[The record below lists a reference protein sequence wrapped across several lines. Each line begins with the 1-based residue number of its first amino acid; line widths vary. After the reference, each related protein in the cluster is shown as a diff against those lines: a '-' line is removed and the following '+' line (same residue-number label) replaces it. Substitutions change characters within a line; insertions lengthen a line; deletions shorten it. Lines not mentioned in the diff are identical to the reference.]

1 MTAVAPP
8 NAALEDLTFTNAF
21 ARLPDAF
28 REERTP
34 SGLANP
40 RLVAAS
46 RDAAALIDLAPAEL
60 ARDEFA
66 QIVAGRAL
74 LRDMQPVAAMYG
86 GHQFGVWAGQLGDG
100 RAITLGE
107 VTNRR
112 GEPWELQLKG
122 AGQTMFSRFADGR
135 AVLRSTIREFLA
147 SEAMDALGVPTT
159 RALAM
164 VASDDLVIRETV
176 ESAAIVLRL
185 APSFV
190 RFGSFEIFAARGNDA
205 AVRTL
210 ADFVIER
217 FYAGCGDGDDRYERF
232 FTQVLE
238 RTARLMA
245 AWQSV
250 GFMHGV
256 MNTDNFS
263 ILGLTLDYGPYGFME
278 RYEPGRICN
287 HTDEAGRYA
296 YDRQPAIG
304 LWNCYALAN
313 ALAKLVEPARLEAIV
328 ATYVPAF
335 RAAYLERMRAKLGF
349 ATEADGDD
357 ELAAD
362 LRAAMAAAHADWT
375 RTFRMLADLRTPAEA
390 GARGESALA
399 AAHREAF
406 ALALGGGDAARAWLV
421 RYEARLAAESRGYEE
436 RAAALRA
443 ANPRIVL
450 RNHLAQEAIVA
461 AQAGDDEPVRRLLAA
476 LRRPFDDDAAVAAY
490 DRVAPDDEPD
500 IVVSCSS

>member
-1 MTAVAPP
+1 
-8 NAALEDLTFTNAF
+8 
-21 ARLPDAF
+21 
-28 REERTP
+28 
-34 SGLANP
+34 
-40 RLVAAS
+40 
-46 RDAAALIDLAPAEL
+46 
-60 ARDEFA
+60 
-66 QIVAGRAL
+66 
-74 LRDMQPVAAMYG
+74 MQPVAAMYG

-122 AGQTMFSRFADGR
+122 AGQTKFSRFADGR

-164 VASDDLVIRETV
+164 VASDELVIRETV

-190 RFGSFEIFAARGNDA
+190 RFGSFEIFAARGDDDA
-205 AVRTL
+205 IRTL

-217 FYAGCGDGDDRYERF
+217 FYPDCTGEDRFERF
-232 FTQVLE
+232 FAHVLE

-245 AWQSV
+245 DWQSV

-278 RYEPGRICN
+278 RYAPGHVCN

-296 YDRQPAIG
+296 YDRQPAVG
-304 LWNCYALAN
+304 LWNGYALAN
-313 ALAKLVEPARLEAIV
+313 ALANIVAPARLEAIL
-328 ATYVPAF
+328 ATYVPTF
-335 RAAYLERMRAKLGF
+335 R
-349 ATEADGDD
+349 DGDD

-362 LRAAMAAAHADWT
+362 LRAAMAAGRADWT

-390 GARGESALA
+390 AERDEVALA
-399 AAHREAF
+399 GAHREAF
-406 ALALGGGDAARAWLV
+406 VLALGAAAETARTWLA
-421 RYEARLAAESRGYEE
+421 RYDARLARERRTYDE

-450 RNHLAQEAIVA
+450 RNHLAQEAIA
-461 AQAGDDEPVRRLLAA
+461 ASQAGDDEPVRRLLAA
-476 LRRPFDDDAAVAAY
+476 LRRPYDDDAAVAAY
-490 DRVAPDDEPD
+490 DRLAPDDQPE